1 MDALILSC
9 STGGGHNAA
18 GFAIKEELEYRG
30 HRVTMM
36 DPYELV
42 SHKLATEVG
51 NVYVKMV
58 QRSPKF
64 FGFIYSLGSLVRKVP
79 GKSPVYY
86 ANIAVA
92 KIKYILA
99 RASGRCDSYATSV
112 SGGVDHIFEKKR
124 RKTSFICFH
133 SNGLCV
139 YSIYRRN
146 GL

>member
-58 QRSPKF
+58 QRSPKL
-64 FGFIYSLGSLVRKVP
+64 FGLALW
-79 GKSPVYY
+79 Y
-86 ANIAVA
+86 A
-92 KIKYILA
+92 KYRESHQCIMQILQLQ
-99 RASGRCDSYATSV
+99 
-112 SGGVDHIFEKKR
+112 K
-124 RKTSFICFH
+124 
-133 SNGLCV
+133 N
-139 YSIYRRN
+139 
-146 GL
+146 